1 MPLLHGLQRSQ
12 YVQLLRRNK
21 MERQRKLSHTVGAR
35 LHRPL
40 YSHIPYVHGIGIE
53 ATADKIGAGL
63 SAVAIGGILAHAVAT
78 NIQKRNLIKNRMD
91 DLDLNE
97 EVHEEDEKDLDTEE
111 KKIDK
116 SLSESK
122 SDITHKPQ
130 P

>member
-1 MPLLHGLQRSQ
+1 
-12 YVQLLRRNK
+12 

-35 LHRPL
+35 LHRCSEANFWDYGPL

>member
-1 MPLLHGLQRSQ
+1 M
-12 YVQLLRRNK
+12 
-21 MERQRKLSHTVGAR
+21 
-35 LHRPL
+35 
-40 YSHIPYVHGIGIE
+40 E